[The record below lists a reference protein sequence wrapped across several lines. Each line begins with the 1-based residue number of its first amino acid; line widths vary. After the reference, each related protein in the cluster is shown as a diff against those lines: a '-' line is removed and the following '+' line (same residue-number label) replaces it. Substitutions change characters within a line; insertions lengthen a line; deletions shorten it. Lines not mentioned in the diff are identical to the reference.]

1 MRRRSILVLVCL
13 IGVLAASAATAAAAG
28 PGIKLETV
36 GLNNYTG
43 IGFDYE
49 FNIPDIPGVYFGEA
63 VGWLSLAKG
72 QPTHGQIGV
81 GARFFL
87 DGYADG
93 SYQAP
98 GGLFAETKFR
108 FFARGF
114 HPDHQLE
121 FSSVLL
127 LGAGFRSEAVLNGL
141 DVVLSVRV
149 TNHHVVPDVMLGARV
164 AF

>member
-1 MRRRSILVLVCL
+1 MRRRSLLIFACLV
-13 IGVLAASAATAAAAG
+13 GVLAISAATAAAAG
-28 PGIKLETV
+28 PGIKFETV
-36 GLNNYTG
+36 GFHSYTG
-43 IGFDYE
+43 VGFDYE

-98 GGLFAETKFR
+98 GGLFAEAKFR
-108 FFARGF
+108 LFARGF
-114 HPDHQLE
+114 HPKHDLE
-121 FSSVLL
+121 FSRLLL
-127 LGAGFRSEAVLNGL
+127 LGGGFRSETVLNGL
-141 DVVLSVRV
+141 DILLSVRL
-149 TNHHVVPDVMLGARV
+149 TKHHVVPDVMLGARV

>member
-1 MRRRSILVLVCL
+1 MRRRSILLLVTL
-13 IGVLAASAATAAAAG
+13 IGVLAASAAAASAAG

-36 GLNNYTG
+36 GLHSYTG
-43 IGFDYE
+43 VGFDYE

-72 QPTHGQIGV
+72 QPTHGQIGI

-93 SYQAP
+93 SYQASS
-98 GGLFAETKFR
+98 GLFAEAKFR
-108 FFARGF
+108 LFARGF
-114 HPDHQLE
+114 HPKHELE

-127 LGAGFRSEAVLNGL
+127 LGGGFRSEAVLNGL
-141 DVVLSVRV
+141 DILLSARV
-149 TNHHVVPDVMLGARV
+149 TKHHVVPDVILGARV